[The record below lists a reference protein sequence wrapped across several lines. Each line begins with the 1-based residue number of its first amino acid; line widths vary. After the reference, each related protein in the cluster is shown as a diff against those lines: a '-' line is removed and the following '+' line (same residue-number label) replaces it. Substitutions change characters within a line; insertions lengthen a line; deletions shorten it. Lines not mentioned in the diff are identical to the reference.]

1 MILDEF
7 MWFLVLVSMAKKK
20 RRTAGQTVE
29 NVVKVVRQF
38 WAEEILAKSSVAGMP
53 GTTKALKA
61 DIGRNSLIGEYDGIA
76 REEEQIDPHGVRGG
90 LSRDG

>member
-7 MWFLVLVSMAKKK
+7 MWYLVLVSMAKKK

-38 WAEEILAKSSVAGMP
+38 WDEEILAKSSVAGMP
-53 GTTKALKA
+53 VTTKALKA
-61 DIGRNSLIGEYDGIA
+61 DIGRNPMIGEYDGIA
-76 REEEQIDPHGVRGG
+76 REEEQIDPHGVHGG
-90 LSRDG
+90 LSRDD